1 MIHDALTNINELNFV
16 VKCFL
21 SLCFG
26 SFVVTSRKDQC
37 PGQNAYMQ
45 SECTPQLCAR
55 AQRGLMEFQQGLHR
69 GLQPVSVYVSDFTR

>member
-1 MIHDALTNINELNFV
+1 MNSVFSL
-16 VKCFL
+16 FL
-21 SLCFG
+21 SLCFC
-26 SFVVTSRKDQC
+26 SFVVASRKDQC

-55 AQRGLMEFQQGLHR
+55 AQTGLMEFQKRLHR